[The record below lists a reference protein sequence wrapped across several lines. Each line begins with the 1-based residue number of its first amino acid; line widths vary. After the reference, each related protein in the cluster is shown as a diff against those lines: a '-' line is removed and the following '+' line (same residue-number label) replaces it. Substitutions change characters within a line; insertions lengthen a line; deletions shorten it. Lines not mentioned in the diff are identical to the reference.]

1 MIGERTA
8 QGYTSVWIATAG
20 NCWVVGLGSRLFEH
34 EVMRATDPSPP
45 TFSDGLRYFVSF
57 RSASTP
63 TPHTLAMQIH
73 QFSYCV
79 IPLRLNLKSLV
90 AVYGAGK
97 HGALELRDVYAGK
110 SLSQPSV
117 GVRHLLHVRST
128 GSHSGHS
135 RGDGAGTSG
144 SALPQKRRLGDMSGA
159 QTATANEVT
168 PAASDGTEAEPL
180 PSALLDSTLRS
191 ASAHSQPPH
200 SQLLLLERLAL
211 EVDPV
216 GHTETAPPCHA
227 VPHPILISCLG
238 AGGQSPPHSRGVYG
252 DCVRR

>member
-1 MIGERTA
+1 M
-8 QGYTSVWIATAG
+8 
-20 NCWVVGLGSRLFEH
+20 
-34 EVMRATDPSPP
+34 
-45 TFSDGLRYFVSF
+45 
-57 RSASTP
+57 
-63 TPHTLAMQIH
+63 
-73 QFSYCV
+73 
-79 IPLRLNLKSLV
+79 
-90 AVYGAGK
+90 YGAGK

-159 QTATANEVT
+159 QTATANEVN

-180 PSALLDSTLRS
+180 PPALLDSTLRS

-227 VPHPILISCLG
+227 VPHPILISRLG
-238 AGGQSPPHSRGVYG
+238 AGGQSPPHSRGVCG
-252 DCVRR
+252 DWVRR